1 MSRATQLDF
10 ERLVSKYYQ
19 TLGGSLRLAEP
30 TFEEDGFVT
39 TATMVGSGG
48 HVETRCGP
56 AEYHAE
62 IFVFTIEDQ
71 RRWDLAE
78 LMSIESVRNWL
89 VSYSQNANASGKSS
103 LEADVEWI
111 FLILADGLK
120 GVGKFG
126 WLHRSL

>member
-1 MSRATQLDF
+1 MSRATQIEF
-10 ERLVSKYYQ
+10 ERLVALYHQRHKNALHLSNP
-19 TLGGSLRLAEP
+19 S
-30 TFEEDGFVT
+30 FEEDGYIT
-39 TATMVGSGG
+39 TATMIGLGG

-62 IFVFTIEDQ
+62 IFVFTFDEQ
-71 RRWDLAE
+71 KRWDLAE

-89 VSYSQNANASGKSS
+89 VSYSNNSNLHGKSS

-120 GVGKFG
+120 NVGKFD
-126 WLHRSL
+126 WLYRK